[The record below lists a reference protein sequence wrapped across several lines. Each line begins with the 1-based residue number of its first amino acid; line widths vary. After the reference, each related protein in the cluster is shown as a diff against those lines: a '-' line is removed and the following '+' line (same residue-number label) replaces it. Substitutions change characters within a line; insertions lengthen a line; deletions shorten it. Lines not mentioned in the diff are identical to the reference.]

1 MPRVTLRC
9 PGKAML
15 ADGTIVDIIVHDV
28 SRDGLQIR
36 CDKAAAVAIHPS
48 AKPIEEKQ
56 GAPKLKMQF
65 DVPLSS
71 GPATVKVRGRL
82 MYFALISA
90 DIAAFGVRFQSVSRE
105 GVEILQSVI
114 RAALEPD

>member
-1 MPRVTLRC
+1 MPWKEC
-9 PGKAML
+9 
-15 ADGTIVDIIVHDV
+15 
-28 SRDGLQIR
+28 
-36 CDKAAAVAIHPS
+36 
-48 AKPIEEKQ
+48 KPMDERLKFIARLLEGEKQ
-56 GAPKLKMQF
+56 GALKLKMQF

-90 DIAAFGVRFQSVSRE
+90 DVAAFGVRFQSVSRE

-114 RAALEPD
+114 SAALEPG

>member
-65 DVPLSS
+65 DVPLNS
-71 GPATVKVRGRL
+71 GPATVKVRGREETL
-82 MYFALISA
+82 
-90 DIAAFGVRFQSVSRE
+90 GVRVIPDASQLDVPDRSPSRTRQRE
-105 GVEILQSVI
+105 T
-114 RAALEPD
+114 AA